1 MTSEKVLDKYRRL
14 CSRREYCTS
23 ELLQKTTKDLEGDTE
38 AAAEVVAQ
46 LVADKYAD
54 DRRYASAFAR
64 DKAFLSG
71 WGAVKIRYILSTKG
85 IDKEIIEEVL
95 AETAEDRKTGLRLE
109 KLLDNKYKSLKDD
122 PQWKLKLL
130 RFALGRGYSYENVN
144 EIIKKYE

>member
-1 MTSEKVLDKYRRL
+1 MTSEKALDKYRRL

-23 ELLQKTTKDLEGDTE
+23 ELLQKVAKDLEGDTK

-71 WGAVKIRYILSTKG
+71 WGAIKIRYTLSAKG
-85 IDKEIIEEVL
+85 IDKEIIEEIL
-95 AETAEDRKTGLRLE
+95 TETAEDRKTGLRLE

-144 EIIKKYE
+144 EIIKKYD

>member
-23 ELLQKTTKDLEGDTE
+23 ELLQKIAKDLEGDTK

-71 WGAVKIRYILSTKG
+71 WGAVKIRYTLSAKG
-85 IDKEIIEEVL
+85 IDKEIIEEAL
-95 AETAEDRKTGLRLE
+95 EDTAGDKKATLRLE

-144 EIIKKYE
+144 EIIKKYD

>member
-23 ELLQKTTKDLEGDTE
+23 ELLQKVAKDLEGDTK

-71 WGAVKIRYILSTKG
+71 WGAVKIRYTLSAKG
-85 IDKEIIEEVL
+85 IDKEIIEEAL
-95 AETAEDRKTGLRLE
+95 EDTAGDKKATLRLE

-144 EIIKKYE
+144 EIIKKYD